1 MKHVYVY
8 KNTLLIRD
16 RSVNIIY
23 DVLNISEVDRTNFIK
38 EQCVQSTVRSCFHFK
53 S

>member
-8 KNTLLIRD
+8 KNTLLISD

-23 DVLNISEVDRTNFIK
+23 DVLNISEVDSIK
-38 EQCVQSTVRSCFHFK
+38 INMRQFYSKR
-53 S
+53 